1 MSPDF
6 IPPSRRKT
14 PMPLRGVR
22 LGDLASE
29 LGHARIAGDPSFA
42 DVIVTGVRQDS
53 RAVTHGDLFVARRGH
68 SVDGARFIPDA
79 IARGAVAV
87 LADRGV
93 VTAPATVPVVEVDD
107 AQRALAVVAASV
119 YGHPTFSLDVVG
131 ITGTNGKTTTSL
143 LVRSVIDA
151 CGGRCGV
158 VGTLGYTFEDLVLPA
173 THTSPEADDLA
184 RVARQMRDRGASHLV
199 MEVSSIA
206 IDAHRVDA
214 VRFRV
219 AAFTNLTQ
227 DHLDVHGTMEAYAG
241 AKARLFTELGPSSAA
256 VQIDSETGREIA
268 RRFAGSGRLLRIST
282 RVGASADVADVAP
295 LALTSDASGT
305 RMRVR
310 TPGGELSIDSPLLGA
325 HNAENLLTALAVA
338 LLLDLD
344 GAQVAAALGAPV
356 VVPGRL
362 ERCDDPSLGDEVVVL
377 VDYAHTPDALG
388 RALASV
394 RALTTG
400 RVHCVF
406 GCGGDR
412 DAQKRPLM
420 GAVVGRGADRR
431 IVTSDNPRSED
442 PRAIA
447 AQVVEGLASEQAA
460 CEVELDRR
468 RAIAMAVLGAA
479 PGDVVLIAG
488 KGHETYQVVGSAR
501 EHFDDREV
509 AREVLATRRAR
520 RATAPHDDAERSA
533 T

>member
-1 MSPDF
+1 MSPEF
-6 IPPSRRKT
+6 APPSRRKT
-14 PMPLRGVR
+14 PMPLRGTR

-29 LGHARIAGDPSFA
+29 LGHARITGDPAAA

-53 RAVTHGDLFVARRGH
+53 RAVAHGDLFVARRGH
-68 SVDGARFIPDA
+68 TVDGARFVPDA

-93 VTAPATVPVVEVDD
+93 LTAPIAVPVVEVDD
-107 AQRALAVVAASV
+107 AQTALAVASASV

-143 LVRSVIDA
+143 LVRAVIDA

-158 VGTLGYTFEDLVLPA
+158 VGTLGYTFEDLALPA
-173 THTSPEADDLA
+173 THTSPEADELA

-206 IDAHRVDA
+206 IAARRVDA

-227 DHLDVHGTMEAYAG
+227 DHLDVHGTMEAYAE
-241 AKARLFTELGPSSAA
+241 AKARLFTELGPSAAA
-256 VQIDSETGREIA
+256 VQVDSEVGREIA
-268 RRFAGSGRLLRIST
+268 RRFAKSGRLYRIST
-282 RVGASADVADVAP
+282 RVDAPASEAEIAP
-295 LALTSDASGT
+295 LALASTSRGT
-305 RMRVR
+305 QMRVR
-310 TPGGELSIDSPLLGA
+310 TPAGELSIDSPLLGA
-325 HNAENLLTALAVA
+325 HNAENLLTALAIA

-344 GAQVAAALGAPV
+344 PQDAAAALHAPV

-362 ERCDDPSLGDEVVVL
+362 ERCDDPSIGDDVVVL
-377 VDYAHTPDALG
+377 VDYAHTPDALE

-394 RALTTG
+394 RPLTSG

-412 DAQKRPLM
+412 DTQKRPLM
-420 GAVVGRGADRR
+420 GAVCGRGADVR
-431 IVTSDNPRSED
+431 IVTNDNPRSED

-447 AQVVEGLASEQAA
+447 ASVVDGLDREGAPYVL
-460 CEVELDRR
+460 ELDRR
-468 RAIAMAVLGAA
+468 AAIRLAVDGAA
-479 PGDVVLIAG
+479 PGDVVLVAG
-488 KGHETYQVVGSAR
+488 KGHETYQVIGSVTT
-501 EHFDDREV
+501 HFDDREESR
-509 AREVLATRRAR
+509 AALTARRAR
-520 RATAPHDDAERSA
+520 TNSA
-533 T
+533 TSGKESAS